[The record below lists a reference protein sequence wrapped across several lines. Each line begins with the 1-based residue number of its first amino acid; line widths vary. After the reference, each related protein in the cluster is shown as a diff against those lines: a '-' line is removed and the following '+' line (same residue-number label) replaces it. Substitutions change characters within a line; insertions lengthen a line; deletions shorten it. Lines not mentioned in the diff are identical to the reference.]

1 MKGAVTIMA
10 AVKVKEQVILQFA
23 GKSADV
29 TDLNAKVRQAWKD
42 AGNKVSD
49 LKTID
54 VYVKPEEGKAYYV
67 INGNTDGSIE
77 LF

>member
-1 MKGAVTIMA
+1 MA